1 MHAAGTK
8 KSQQQDHQK
17 IVQKIEGIYLKFLNV
32 FDPLGSRYCRKLP
45 EIDAKLARLAAKA
58 AMQGAIRNSRIK
70 FEMISTE
77 ESEAAP
83 ARPWNRLLRS
93 ESTWNRGWRGTVSEL
108 SIWDLNWSVVET
120 QN

>member
-1 MHAAGTK
+1 MKSRSVAMSAIRYLLEQAANLLNSHKILISRFHAAGTK

-58 AMQGAIRNSRIK
+58 AM
-70 FEMISTE
+70 
-77 ESEAAP
+77 
-83 ARPWNRLLRS
+83 
-93 ESTWNRGWRGTVSEL
+93 
-108 SIWDLNWSVVET
+108 
-120 QN
+120 